1 MGSCHIIRVGMST
14 GDCSSEV
21 MVKNLTGGNFVL
33 ATEVLEMTH
42 GCAESALGKKETK
55 QYRFG
60 LKSRKRIVF
69 SPKRPKKIHLM
80 KKDNSKRSFGS
91 QPRLALERGVLERGV
106 LKQGVL
112 ERGVLRWPNY
122 EMSLL
127 CDRVMCCILAFILD
141 SKRAYECNTHN
152 EAHNKLHLS

>member
-1 MGSCHIIRVGMST
+1 MST

-80 KKDNSKRSFGS
+80 KKDNSKKF
-91 QPRLALERGVLERGV
+91 RLATEACPGAR
-106 LKQGVL
+106 
-112 ERGVLRWPNY
+112 
-122 EMSLL
+122 
-127 CDRVMCCILAFILD
+127 
-141 SKRAYECNTHN
+141 RAGARRA
-152 EAHNKLHLS
+152 EARRAGARSAAMAQL